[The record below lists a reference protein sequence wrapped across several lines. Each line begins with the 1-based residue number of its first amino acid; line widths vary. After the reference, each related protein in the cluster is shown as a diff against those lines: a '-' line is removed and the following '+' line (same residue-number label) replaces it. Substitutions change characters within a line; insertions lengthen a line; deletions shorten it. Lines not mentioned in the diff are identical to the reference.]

1 MKSSAVPWAR
11 RLALF
16 CMIAAAWGEVSLGYK
31 FAAFGRGL
39 VQMLLSTEG
48 SKVDCRHLMREP
60 DAALLEGWVTEA
72 RTVVFVRHGESTWN
86 EIFNRDT
93 GLQRLLWMPLRVVRG
108 LVREASALLS
118 SESTFLDSP
127 LSGQGIQQAVSLR
140 EALVA
145 GSVGVEPRE
154 RPPVLLFQALK
165 EQDDTTSVIV
175 ASNLLRAIETIT
187 IALADR
193 LVVTGEQIYVRSEL
207 QEISRNFDAISL
219 LPPLMLPHTPR
230 TSVVAAH
237 AGAALDYRSLYCT
250 DGNRGNKD
258 ILIHPKHRL
267 ERFASFCFGDSAVD
281 GLPLLRSPGAR
292 VIVAGHSLWFRAFFR
307 MYLDKNTSHSAKE
320 GKLSN
325 SGVVAF
331 TLERGVYVCAGLCA
345 SACVCPR
352 AIYASGGN
360 KQTRMNRRSY
370 PHIYTRSQ
378 EWLGDRCCIEFP
390 QTRFSSFMAV
400 LRLARATMH
409 RRLTSTSDVLV
420 S

>member
-1 MKSSAVPWAR
+1 MFGPSCKKSA
-11 RLALF
+11 
-16 CMIAAAWGEVSLGYK
+16 
-31 FAAFGRGL
+31 
-39 VQMLLSTEG
+39 
-48 SKVDCRHLMREP
+48 
-60 DAALLEGWVTEA
+60 
-72 RTVVFVRHGESTWN
+72 
-86 EIFNRDT
+86 
-93 GLQRLLWMPLRVVRG
+93 
-108 LVREASALLS
+108 
-118 SESTFLDSP
+118 
-127 LSGQGIQQAVSLR
+127 
-140 EALVA
+140 
-145 GSVGVEPRE
+145 
-154 RPPVLLFQALK
+154 
-165 EQDDTTSVIV
+165 
-175 ASNLLRAIETIT
+175 
-187 IALADR
+187 
-193 LVVTGEQIYVRSEL
+193 
-207 QEISRNFDAISL
+207 AISMRFL
-219 LPPLMLPHTPR
+219 FPPLMLPHTPR

-307 MYLDKNTSHSAKE
+307 MYLDKNTAHSAKE